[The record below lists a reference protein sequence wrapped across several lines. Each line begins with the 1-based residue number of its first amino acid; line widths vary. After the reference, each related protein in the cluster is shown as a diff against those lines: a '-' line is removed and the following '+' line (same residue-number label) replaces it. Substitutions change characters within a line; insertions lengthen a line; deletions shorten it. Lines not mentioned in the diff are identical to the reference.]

1 MKVQLQVWSESKPL
15 HLSVFGFPI
24 IPLVATHTVACA
36 PLFLNSITASV
47 METPTSLGFP
57 HQTRFYFHVL
67 VTANVIENFPLST
80 LPSSTLKLIHSHLLT
95 HPPCAFEWR
104 QTPLYSLRSSPKLN
118 PCFLSL
124 SVFFFLY
131 TQSLLITP
139 PWHAHILWI
148 PIFQISNDRDV
159 PSSVNTDLN
168 SSDSQ
173 LYANNKKEN
182 KSLCVTLAT

>member
-124 SVFFFLY
+124 SVFFFLH